1 MAFTKKFLL
10 ILTLVV
16 ALVSCK
22 KEFSPIGLN
31 MENELLGT
39 YMDTTAIVAYSV
51 LHDSLVTTNLS
62 NQVLGEIHDPV
73 FGTTT
78 GSVYSQFV
86 LTGEGL
92 YLLLPDYHPVF
103 DSVVLTLQIAN
114 FYGDTTAPLSFGVYE
129 LDEDLEETV
138 YYSHSTTAHKANNL
152 CNDFQK
158 YYIRPNTPLN
168 IDGEVLS
175 PHIRIRLDNNFG
187 QFLFERGQDW
197 LTDEDVLNEFKGLY
211 IEALSNH
218 VNGCM
223 LYCNMTSAL
232 TGVTL
237 YYHTD
242 IDEHLSYTF
251 ATSEEDVRYNHFD
264 HNNYQD
270 AYHDLYKQIIEHNV
284 SDIEALYLQAA
295 GGVKTKIQFPNI
307 SRKFAQLNKK
317 VVINRAEL
325 VITNCHPTENIF
337 HQPANLAIQGVG
349 KDGTFTFIPDDDAI
363 SSAGFFGGTYNA
375 TTGEYRIRITQ
386 YFQSLISSKDL
397 YEDYFYL
404 TVKGAG
410 IRANRLVFY
419 GSDPGL
425 GLENKALRVEI
436 AYTTY

>member
-10 ILTLVV
+10 ILILVV
-16 ALVSCK
+16 TLVSCK
-22 KEFSPIGLN
+22 KEFSPIGLD
-31 MENELLGT
+31 MENDLLGT
-39 YMDTTAIVAYSV
+39 YTDTTAIVAYSV
-51 LHDSLVTTNLS
+51 LHDSLITTNLS

-78 GSVYSQFV
+78 GSVYSQFL

-129 LDEDLEETV
+129 LDEDLEETI

-175 PHIRIRLDNNFG
+175 PHIRIKLNNDFG
-187 QFLFERGQDW
+187 QFLFDRGRNW

-211 IEALSNH
+211 IEAFSDN

-232 TGVTL
+232 TGITL

-251 ATSEEDVRYNHFD
+251 ATSEEDIHYNHFD
-264 HNNYQD
+264 HNSYQD
-270 AYHDLYKQIIEHNV
+270 AIDDLQRQIFGLDV
-284 SDIEALYLQAA
+284 SNADVLYLQAA
-295 GGVKTKIQFPNI
+295 GGVKAKIRFPNI
-307 SRKFAQLNKK
+307 CRKFADLDKK
-317 VVINRAEL
+317 VVINRADL
-325 VITNCHPTENIF
+325 VITNYCPTENIF
-337 HQPANLAIQGVG
+337 HQPANLAIQGVA
-349 KDGTFTFIPDDDAI
+349 KDGTLTFIPDDDAI
-363 SSAGFFGGTYNA
+363 SSTGFFGGTYDA
-375 TTGEYRIRITQ
+375 TKGEYRIRITR
-386 YFQSLISSKDL
+386 YFQSLISNQEL
-397 YEDYFYL
+397 YDDYIYL

-419 GSDPGL
+419 GSDPGF
-425 GLENKALRVEI
+425 GAEGKALRVEI